1 MAKTNPLAT
10 IRNDLEAYIGQKIM
24 LKANRGRKKAIERTG
39 VLEQTYPSHFLIR
52 IDEES
57 FNRRLS
63 FSYADVLTET
73 VELTLFKPDSE
84 EKVRFQFHNRFTKKA
99 QLKMLRFFMFK
110 EQKIASNSININ
122 RGDVIEDRF
131 NF

>member
-1 MAKTNPLAT
+1 MAKQTPLAKKNLANKNPLT
-10 IRNDLEAYIGQKIM
+10 SIRTDLEAYIGQKIM

-39 VLEQTYPSHFLIR
+39 VLEQTYPSHFLVR
-52 IDEES
+52 IDEEN

-84 EKVRFQFHNRFTKKA
+84 EKIRF
-99 QLKMLRFFMFK
+99 
-110 EQKIASNSININ
+110 SVS
-122 RGDVIEDRF
+122 
-131 NF
+131 